1 LASEND
7 FIDIFKRGVRLE
19 KSSTRGSGLG
29 LEIVK
34 RITEA
39 HYGKAWGEP
48 INPIGNRFILE
59 IPNKKN

>member
-1 LASEND
+1 MASEND

-29 LEIVK
+29 LAIVK
-34 RITEA
+34 RIAEA
-39 HYGKAWGEP
+39 HSGKAWGEP
-48 INPIGNRFILE
+48 INPIGNRFIFE